1 MKIQLVLMS
10 ILTYTI
16 LLNGCLTFRLNLSQN
31 LIVVTIITS
40 NIVFTSKLIGTLSVI
55 PMLAMLILYAGWLQK
70 DSFLLH
76 AFLIIFSYLFIVI
89 LDNLTHLVWNI
100 FGLTLSRF
108 WPLYM
113 FIDYPVFF
121 ILCRFLSKKTV
132 FLKKNN
138 TTSVPKVLVVIGI
151 NLTLCLLIFIIH
163 IKIAEQTGS
172 TSFILFLSIILY
184 TSYFIHTIFMI
195 ITIIKEYNRNANIM
209 MKQQSYDN
217 LKEYMSNI
225 EELYQGLR
233 TFKHDYANVM
243 ISMTGFLESNNLEGL
258 KNYYDREIDPLNRQL
273 YKENDTLTRLLNLNI
288 LELKSLISVKLNYAL
303 EHCIKVNLEISE
315 EIETISMNRI
325 DLVRIIGI
333 LLDNAIEASQECN
346 DPTISVSII
355 KTKQGTT
362 FIIKNTYI
370 KKKMDYSKLGSVGFS
385 SKGERRGTGLYN
397 MKTIAKQY
405 QNVTIDTEYDESYFT
420 QIMEIYHDDK
430 EAVK

>member
-1 MKIQLVLMS
+1 
-10 ILTYTI
+10 
-16 LLNGCLTFRLNLSQN
+16 
-31 LIVVTIITS
+31 
-40 NIVFTSKLIGTLSVI
+40 
-55 PMLAMLILYAGWLQK
+55 
-70 DSFLLH
+70 
-76 AFLIIFSYLFIVI
+76 
-89 LDNLTHLVWNI
+89 
-100 FGLTLSRF
+100 
-108 WPLYM
+108 
-113 FIDYPVFF
+113 
-121 ILCRFLSKKTV
+121 
-132 FLKKNN
+132 
-138 TTSVPKVLVVIGI
+138 
-151 NLTLCLLIFIIH
+151 
-163 IKIAEQTGS
+163 
-172 TSFILFLSIILY
+172 
-184 TSYFIHTIFMI
+184 
-195 ITIIKEYNRNANIM
+195 
-209 MKQQSYDN
+209 
-217 LKEYMSNI
+217 
-225 EELYQGLR
+225 
-233 TFKHDYANVM
+233 M

-370 KKKMDYSKLGSVGFS
+370 KKKMDYSKIGSVGFS